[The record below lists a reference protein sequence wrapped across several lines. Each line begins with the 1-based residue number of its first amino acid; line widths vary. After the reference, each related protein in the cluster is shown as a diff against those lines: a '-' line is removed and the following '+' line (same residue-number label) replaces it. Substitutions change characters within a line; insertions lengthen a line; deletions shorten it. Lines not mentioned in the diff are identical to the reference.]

1 MCGRRWSIRPQP
13 DYALHRAT
21 VQSRPNPRG
30 GTELQDK
37 YQTWLAWGRPLLAW
51 LCNGRLRA
59 REGGLLFRMSHGRAR
74 RWFGSWLHRANF
86 LAVGP
91 TVIRHVTKYSGESWG
106 LSSGGFEETW
116 LAIRKLD
123 SQSRFST
130 FGNVCRFDFAALYT
144 LQHGLTGDA
153 KRAGSLLHGDESLTG

>member
-91 TVIRHVTKYSGESWG
+91 HCNSSRDEIQRGELG
-106 LSSGGFEETW
+106 VVFRRVRRD
-116 LAIRKLD
+116 LA
-123 SQSRFST
+123 
-130 FGNVCRFDFAALYT
+130 
-144 LQHGLTGDA
+144 GDPEA
-153 KRAGSLLHGDESLTG
+153 

>member
-1 MCGRRWSIRPQP
+1 MAVP
-13 DYALHRAT
+13 DDGLGPGFIA
-21 VQSRPNPRG
+21 
-30 GTELQDK
+30 
-37 YQTWLAWGRPLLAW
+37 QTF
-51 LCNGRLRA
+51 LRSA
-59 REGGLLFRMSHGRAR
+59 
-74 RWFGSWLHRANF
+74 
-86 LAVGP
+86 P

-153 KRAGSLLHGDESLTG
+153 KRAGGLLHGDESLTGRGGEACF